1 MPHNRY
7 EDLTTRHFAKAQA
20 VWKQPIL
27 SLEGKIKTMG
37 VTGKTAQKALL
48 NRAKDLQETEPGFA
62 SFLHLTIT
70 STDPED
76 LVGISTDGMETLL
89 RHSFAKLATHQ
100 PNEHLIHIWNPEL
113 GETETPAV
121 VIDIFVADMPFLV
134 DSVLAAIRAMGGTIR
149 LMSHPVLHLDMTVS
163 PPKILDATTQDS
175 QRESC
180 LHIHIDPI
188 ADEERLAELYAEL
201 DAVLTEVRHTVIG
214 WRPMLERL
222 RELVHTY
229 RHNPPKIA
237 APVLAEMM
245 HFLAWLAD
253 HNFTFLGM
261 REYQLKGTGDDAVL
275 EPIKGSG
282 LGILVD
288 EELFFLRSGA
298 DYVEMTEQHVAFLR
312 TNDPLM
318 VTKANVR
325 GRVHRRT
332 HMDYVG
338 VKLYADDG
346 TLTGELRILG
356 HFTSMSLTTPY
367 NEVPLV
373 RRKIS
378 EVMAKSGFDP
388 QGHAGKALMAALD
401 GYPREEL
408 FQIDEDELFEFASL
422 IAALADRPKVRVL
435 PRIDRFDNFVSI
447 LLYMPRE
454 DYTSDVRAQI
464 GEHLAKRYDGRVS
477 VYYPHFPEGELVRVH
492 FIIGR
497 NGGTTPRPERVE
509 LETEIADIARRFGD
523 KLMEAAENPSAIIDY
538 CDAFSQAY
546 QSHNSHIE
554 ALDDIAVFQKLEG
567 DEKIAA
573 RLSTTIDADGQQT
586 LKVYHNSSPIPLSD
600 RVPMLEN
607 FGFRVIDESTYSVC
621 PSGGTEQFLH
631 HMKLVVADGSP
642 INLEV
647 VAPLLENALL
657 AVWEQRAESDGFNK
671 LAAKAEM
678 AWDDIAIIRAL
689 GRYLKQIG
697 LTFSQRYMWTALSA
711 HPDTANHLVALFHT
725 KHDPGFKGDRA
736 AISDELETAILAALT
751 EISSADEDLIIRHF
765 LNLVQVSLRTNFYQ
779 RDDDGA
785 RRPALAIK
793 FDSANVDGMPEPRPY
808 REIFVYSPMVEGVH
822 LRGGEIAR
830 GGLRWSDRPED
841 FRTEVLGL
849 VKAQMVKNAVIV
861 PLGAKGGFVPK
872 TMPANPDRDT
882 FMALGTACYK
892 IFISTL
898 LDVTDNLDGDAI
910 VPPQEVTRH
919 DGDDP
924 YLVVAADKGTASF
937 SDTANAISE
946 DRGFWL
952 GDAFASGGSAGY
964 DHKKMGITARGGW
977 EAVKRHF
984 RELDRDIQTTPFTA
998 VGVGD
1003 MSGDVFGNGMLLSK
1017 QTRLIAAFDHRDIFI
1032 DPDPDLTSS
1041 FNERKRLFKAGRSS
1055 WQDYN
1060 PVLLSKGGGIY
1071 PRNSKTVDLTPEA
1084 RDVLGLGDDALTPN
1098 DVMQAILKAEVD
1110 LLWFGGIGTYV
1121 RASSESDTE
1130 AGDRA
1135 NDPIRITGKQVRAKA
1150 IGEGANLG
1158 ITHLGRIE
1166 YANAGGRIN
1175 TDAIDNSAGVNS
1187 SDLEVNIKIALGGL
1201 VRAGKLDI
1209 EDRNK
1214 FLVEMTDEVAELCLR
1229 NNYLQTLA
1237 LSLVERDGMAEF
1249 PDLVTF
1255 MQELELKGA
1264 LDRSIEYLPD
1274 DVALA
1279 ERAAVHQPFVRPE
1292 LSVLLAY
1299 AKNTLYADLLAS
1311 KVPDDAYLAREL
1323 YRYFPEQL
1331 NTNYPETIENH
1342 RLRREVIATVLAN
1355 AMINRGGPAFVHV
1368 MTDATS
1374 ATAAEVAFAY
1384 AAARDS
1390 YGLVELNAQI
1400 DALDNK
1406 IKGET
1411 QLELYNGVKTLLINQ
1426 TLWFLRNASFE
1437 DGLSGSVEKY
1447 RTGIDEIKSALGSIL
1462 PTYVAKSVA
1471 DKAVAFVNGGAPRGL
1486 ARSVAELSALTLAS
1500 DIVLVAENNQ
1510 ASVKDAAEAYFKVF
1524 ESFRLG
1530 RITERSGSINLA
1542 DRYDR
1547 MALDRALANLM
1558 RAQRALTGSVLAA
1571 GKGTVAK
1578 RFETWRSE
1586 HEEETGRIMAT
1597 VTALT
1602 EEELTVSRLSVA
1614 AGLLSDLIR
1623 H

>member
-1 MPHNRY
+1 
-7 EDLTTRHFAKAQA
+7 
-20 VWKQPIL
+20 
-27 SLEGKIKTMG
+27 MG
-37 VTGKTAQKALL
+37 ATGKTAQKTLL
-48 NRAKDLQETEPGFA
+48 GRAQELQSTEPGFA
-62 SFLHLTIT
+62 NFLHLTVN
-70 STDPED
+70 STDAED
-76 LVGISTDGMETLL
+76 LVGLSTDGFESLL
-89 RHSFAKLATHQ
+89 RHSFKKLAKHK
-100 PNEHLIHIWNPEL
+100 PDEHLINIW
-113 GETETPAV
+113 TPDV
-121 VIDIFVADMPFLV
+121 TNDDTPTLVIDIFITDMPFLV
-134 DSVLAAIRAMGGTIR
+134 DSVLGAVRAMGGTVR
-149 LMSHPVLHLDMTVS
+149 LMAHPILNLDMAKS
-163 PPKILDATTQDS
+163 PPEILEAATNDS
-175 QRESC
+175 HRESC

-188 ADEERLAELYAEL
+188 TDEEVLAGLYDEL
-201 DAVLTEVRHTVIG
+201 DAVLTEVRHTVAG
-214 WRPMLERL
+214 WRPMLERM

-229 RHNPPKIA
+229 RHNPPKIS

-261 REYQLKGTGDDAVL
+261 REYSLVGTGDAATLTPVKD
-275 EPIKGSG
+275 SG
-282 LGILVD
+282 LGILVNED
-288 EELFFLRSGA
+288 FHFLRSGTE
-298 DYVEMTEQHVAFLR
+298 YVEMTEQHVAFLR
-312 TNDPLM
+312 TDDPLM

-332 HMDYVG
+332 HMDYIG
-338 VKLYADDG
+338 VKLYTDDG

-367 NEVPLV
+367 NEVPLI

-378 EVMAKSGFDP
+378 QVMTKSGFEP
-388 QGHAGKALMAALD
+388 QSHAGKALMAALD
-401 GYPREEL
+401 SYPREEI

-422 IAALADRPKVRVL
+422 IAALPDRPKVRVL
-435 PRIDRFDNFVSI
+435 PRIDNFDNFVSI
-447 LLYMPRE
+447 LLYIPR
-454 DYTSDVRAQI
+454 DRYTSDVRAEI
-464 GEHLAKRYDGRVS
+464 GDHLAKRYDGRVS
-477 VYYPHFPEGELVRVH
+477 AYYPHFPEGELVRVH

-497 NGGTTPRPERVE
+497 NGGPTPRPERLE
-509 LETEIADIARRFGD
+509 LEAEVSTLARTFGD
-523 KLMEAAENPSAIIDY
+523 RLMEAAEDPGAISDY
-538 CDAFSQAY
+538 WDAFSTAY
-546 QSHNSHIE
+546 QSQNSHLE
-554 ALDDIAVFQKLEG
+554 ALADIAVFEDLEG
-567 DEKIAA
+567 EDTIAVRLATARDEDD
-573 RLSTTIDADGQQT
+573 RQS
-586 LKVYHNSSPIPLSD
+586 LKVYHSGSPIPLSD

-621 PSGGTEQFLH
+621 PRAGTEQFLH
-631 HMKLVVADGSP
+631 DMKIIVADGSEVDLTAIAP
-642 INLEV
+642 ILEQ
-647 VAPLLENALL
+647 ALL
-657 AVWEQRAESDGFNK
+657 AVWEQRAESDGFNQ
-671 LAAKAEM
+671 LTIKANM
-678 AWDDIAIIRAL
+678 SWDDVAVMRAL

-711 HPDTANHLVALFHT
+711 HPETANDLVALFHT
-725 KHDPGFKGDRA
+725 KHDTGFKGDRVVITA
-736 AISDELETAILAALT
+736 ELEAKIIAALA

-779 RDDDGA
+779 RDKDGA

-793 FDSANVDGMPEPRPY
+793 FDSGNVDGMPEPRPY

-882 FMALGTACYK
+882 FLALGTACYK
-892 IFISTL
+892 IFIGTL
-898 LDVTDNLDGDAI
+898 LDVTDNLDGDTI
-910 VPPQEVTRH
+910 LPPENVTRH

-924 YLVVAADKGTASF
+924 YLVVAADKGTATF

-1017 QTRLIAAFDHRDIFI
+1017 QTCLIAAFDHRDIFI
-1032 DPDPDLTSS
+1032 DPSPDPKTS
-1041 FNERKRLFKAGRSS
+1041 FTERKRLFDAGRSS

-1060 PVLLSKGGGIY
+1060 PVLISKGGGIY
-1071 PRNSKTVDLTPEA
+1071 PRNSKTIDLSPEA
-1084 RDVLGLGDDALTPN
+1084 RGVLNLGKDPLTPQT
-1098 DVMQAILKAEVD
+1098 VMLAILQAEAD

-1121 RASSESDTE
+1121 RASSESNAE

-1166 YANAGGRIN
+1166 FAEAGGRIN

-1201 VRAGKLDI
+1201 VRAGDMSI

-1214 FLVEMTDEVAELCLR
+1214 FLVDMTDEVAELCLR

-1237 LSLVERDGMAEF
+1237 VSLIERRGMTAF

-1255 MQELELKGA
+1255 MQELESKGS

-1274 DVALA
+1274 DVTLA
-1279 ERAAVHQPFVRPE
+1279 ERATAHQPFVRPE
-1292 LSVLLAY
+1292 LSVMLAY
-1299 AKNTLYADLLAS
+1299 AKNTLYTDLLAS
-1311 KVPDDAYLAREL
+1311 NVPDDAYLAREL
-1323 YRYFPEQL
+1323 YRYFPQKL
-1331 NTNYPETIENH
+1331 KDTYPDTIENH

-1368 MTDATS
+1368 MTNTTS
-1374 ATAAEVAFAY
+1374 ATAGQVAFAY
-1384 AAARDS
+1384 AAARDA
-1390 YGLVELNAQI
+1390 YGLADLNAQI

-1406 IKGET
+1406 IKGDT
-1411 QLELYNGVKTLLINQ
+1411 QLELYDGVKTLLINQ
-1426 TLWFLRNASFE
+1426 TLWFLRNATFD
-1437 DGLSGSVEKY
+1437 DGLADIVEKY
-1447 RTGIDEIKSALGSIL
+1447 RAGVDEIKAALGTIL
-1462 PTYVAKSVA
+1462 PTYVTKSVA
-1471 DKAVAFVNGGAPRGL
+1471 DRAVAFVNGGAPRNL
-1486 ARSVAELSALTLAS
+1486 ARAVAELSALTLAS
-1500 DIVLVAENNQ
+1500 DIVLIAQANE
-1510 ASVKDAAEAYFKVF
+1510 ASVKNAAEAYFMVF

-1558 RAQRALTGSVLAA
+1558 RAQRALTGAVLAA
-1571 GKGTVAK
+1571 GAGPISD
-1578 RFETWRSE
+1578 RFAAWRAERADETD
-1586 HEEETGRIMAT
+1586 RIMAT

-1614 AGLLSDLIR
+1614 AGLLSDLVR
-1623 H
+1623 N